1 MSVIAEFRVWSSV
14 LAMAETLDAMSD
26 IEIDLVQ
33 QAGTDP
39 NTPYLLF
46 WVTGD
51 SLAAFDEKLHDDA
64 TVTNV
69 ERYTKAA
76 DRVLYRARITE
87 TADVVFYSLWVE
99 LGAEQIDV
107 RYADGWW
114 YNRMRLPDRDA
125 LATIE
130 EWCVDSGVDFD
141 LQAVYTDDE
150 TAYPR
155 ATLTDEQREVLQ
167 VAHDLSYFD
176 VPRSATLAD
185 VAAELGISS
194 QAASERLRRGHRQ
207 LIAQHL

>member
-87 TADVVFYSLWVE
+87 AADVVFYSLWVE

-125 LATIE
+125 LATIA
-130 EWCVDSGVDFD
+130 EWCVDSGVEFD
-141 LQAVYTDDE
+141 LQAVYTDDQ

-167 VAHDLSYFD
+167 VAHDLGYFD